1 MGSSQKHCER
11 LADLVFTGNKAQR
24 GQETCLK
31 AHSRQEAEL
40 RIKSKSLTKLNS
52 WATHQA
58 LSCGH
63 RRNSRP
69 FQKWTYNKKHDFDPN
84 AVLHLKTRLPTLLTR
99 RNFSILFQKLAIWD
113 VGAIGTCQGFRW
125 RKLFYL
131 GAIPFLFL
139 PETALHEMLVGVSI
153 TQPRLPSQG

>member
-11 LADLVFTGNKAQR
+11 LAGLVFTGSKAQR

-31 AHSRQEAEL
+31 VHSRQGAQV

-63 RRNSRP
+63 RRTWRP
-69 FQKWTYNKKHDFDPN
+69 FQKCTYNEKHEFDPN
-84 AVLHLKTRLPTLLTR
+84 AVLRLKTKLPTHLTS
-99 RNFSILFQKLAIWD
+99 RNFSILLQKPAIWD
-113 VGAIGTCQGFRW
+113 VGAVGTCQGFRW
-125 RKLFYL
+125 RKFFYF